1 MSTRLGK
8 LENRYKHVLAAVFG
22 ETGMKVTLIGLG
34 KMGSV
39 LAQRLLD
46 ANFELTVFNR
56 TREKMQPLITMGAKG
71 ASSLEDAVTGKELII
86 TSLLDDNAVL
96 QTVDGFIHF
105 MKPGAIHLGTSTIL
119 PETSKQ
125 LTTLHDKHGLIY
137 IAGNVLGVPK
147 AAARGELTTIAAG
160 SAEAI
165 EQCRPVFNAYSTKI
179 ITAGSMPYQANVIKI
194 CMNYLLVSTI
204 ETMGELYTFAEKS
217 QVDTGI
223 LNTLFHSVFAHPAF
237 QLYVDK
243 IKERNFDEVNFDLK
257 GGFKDLNLFQQALTN
272 AQVVPHIANIIK
284 DKFII
289 ALAHHLEEK
298 DWSAVTEITR
308 LQANI
313 LN

>member
-1 MSTRLGK
+1 
-8 LENRYKHVLAAVFG
+8 
-22 ETGMKVTLIGLG
+22 MKVTLIGLG

-39 LAQRLLD
+39 LAKRLLD

-71 ASSLEDAVTGKELII
+71 ANSMEEAVTGKELII

-119 PETSKQ
+119 PETSKE
-125 LTTLHDKHGLIY
+125 LTALHDKHGLIY

-160 SAEAI
+160 NAEAI
-165 EQCRPVFNAYSTKI
+165 EQCRPVFNAYSIKI
-179 ITAGSMPYQANVIKI
+179 INAGSMPYQANVIKI

-243 IKERNFDEVNFDLK
+243 IKERNFDDVNFDLK
-257 GGFKDLNLFQQALTN
+257 GGFKDLSLFQQALTN

-313 LN
+313 LK